1 MYSVAGC
8 VQVYFVAG
16 GTGVLCSRRH
26 AGVSVTNYIA
36 IAPSCFLLHNIPHQ
50 CILTTDKQTTIVI

>member
-16 GTGVLCSRRH
+16 GTGVFCSRRH

-36 IAPSCFLLHNIPHQ
+36 IAPVVSCY
-50 CILTTDKQTTIVI
+50 TTFQTSVS